1 MKSSVMSFGKFFG
14 VIVSGCLMLAAS
26 GCVVMDP
33 ADEAEYL
40 EAEWAD
46 ELLDEAE
53 EQGFEDQDADHQD
66 FEAMDGEPSDPSDFP
81 DPFCHQRGT
90 CTQPSNGSGT
100 NG

>member
-33 ADEAEYL
+33 ADEAEYV

-46 ELLDEAE
+46 ELLDEAVE
-53 EQGFEDQDADHQD
+53 HELEQDEAAGGQWYETATEDQP
-66 FEAMDGEPSDPSDFP
+66 EPQPDPRDLP
-81 DPFCHQRGT
+81 DPFKK
-90 CTQPSNGSGT
+90 
-100 NG
+100 